1 MLFRSRC
8 RQSDCHLVPSKERQ
22 RDGWIET
29 RGHGCLRRLP
39 SGVVRYPFQDAGLL
53 RPGRLCPPAGK
64 EQDRQLLQE
73 PLIGRASAGWG
84 APVFGGTR
92 RKRETHRST
101 RVLVDWL
108 HARDGGRP
116 LISTGVV
123 FASRGPPRFAPGMN
137 RNSRP
142 NHSPAPCPRASTPA
156 LPRQSEARYPH
167 PRRRHRRRR
176 GPRRTVGVAERPDRP
191 GRRGARYRR
200 PSRPARRSSEG
211 GHADR
216 LSRTVH
222 AWVGWD
228 GSVSRQSM
236 VSMTIIRQTR
246 HPWNRP
252 PSPIPGRMRV
262 RKSLPSPIV
271 AAGGRVRP
279 RSGTHIDPCP
289 IGRSRSGVRFAE
301 GGAHGGRVRPGF
313 R

>member
-1 MLFRSRC
+1 MLFRSGC
-8 RQSDCHLVPSKERQ
+8 RQSDCHLVPCKERQ

-108 HARDGGRP
+108 HARDVGRP

-123 FASRGPPRFAPGMN
+123 FASRGPPRFAPGMY

-156 LPRQSEARYPH
+156 VRVSP
-167 PRRRHRRRR
+167 
-176 GPRRTVGVAERPDRP
+176 RP
-191 GRRGARYRR
+191 GILIHGVGSGGDEALAEPSEWRNGLIARTDVGLGIVGQVDQ
-200 PSRPARRSSEG
+200 PAE
-211 GHADR
+211 
-216 LSRTVH
+216 
-222 AWVGWD
+222 
-228 GSVSRQSM
+228 
-236 VSMTIIRQTR
+236 
-246 HPWNRP
+246 
-252 PSPIPGRMRV
+252 V
-262 RKSLPSPIV
+262 RKAVML
-271 AAGGRVRP
+271 
-279 RSGTHIDPCP
+279 
-289 IGRSRSGVRFAE
+289 IG
-301 GGAHGGRVRPGF
+301 
-313 R
+313 